1 MSERLTD
8 FNMQHGPEIER
19 ALRAHLPVSSHA
31 GAERL
36 NDALAYALFP
46 GGKRLRPLLALAA
59 ARLAGAT
66 HEQGIHVGCAVEFLH
81 SSSLILDD
89 LPAMDDASVRRNR
102 RALHLVYGE
111 GLAVLAAV
119 ALLNQAYALLTR
131 AAEASLKAGTT
142 EALLGEA
149 VRTIGADGMIG
160 GQVID
165 LELPS
170 DAASERALA
179 SRDLKTAALM
189 RLMMVAGALAR
200 GADEETVAT
209 LAKFGECFGRVYQI
223 CDDLLD
229 EHGASASS
237 GKNAGQD
244 ARHLRPSAVAVLG
257 REASQNLAFAL
268 VREGASLLAEKF
280 DACDEARVLAEAAQA
295 MLRKMERAAT
305 GQTSGAHLSDTQL
318 SDTQL
323 AGAQLADARISHAQL
338 SDARI
343 SDVQLSNVQLS
354 DKQLSEDQFPNAQLS
369 VEQLS
374 VA

>member
-1 MSERLTD
+1 MTERLTD
-8 FNMQHGPEIER
+8 FIAQHRTEIEC

-46 GGKRLRPLLALAA
+46 GGKRLRPLLALSA

-66 HEQGIHVGCAVEFLH
+66 HEQGLIVGCAVEFLH

-89 LPAMDDASVRRNR
+89 LPAMDDADLRRNR
-102 RALHLVYGE
+102 RALHLVFGE

-131 AAEASLKAGTT
+131 AAASAEAGTT
-142 EALLGEA
+142 EALLREA
-149 VRTIGADGMIG
+149 AHTVGADGMIG

-165 LELPS
+165 LELQS
-170 DAASERALA
+170 GSASERALA
-179 SRDLKTAALM
+179 SRDLKTVALM

-200 GADEETVAT
+200 GADEETIAT

-229 EHGASASS
+229 ELGESALS
-237 GKNAGQD
+237 GKTARQD
-244 ARHLRPSAVAVLG
+244 ARHLRPSAVSVLG
-257 REASQNLAFAL
+257 MDASQRLAVSL
-268 VREGASLLAEKF
+268 VREGETLLVRKF
-280 DACDEARVLAEAAQA
+280 GERNSDARVLAEAAEL
-295 MLRKMERAAT
+295 MLRKVK
-305 GQTSGAHLSDTQL
+305 
-318 SDTQL
+318 L
-323 AGAQLADARISHAQL
+323 AG
-338 SDARI
+338 
-343 SDVQLSNVQLS
+343 
-354 DKQLSEDQFPNAQLS
+354 